1 MQAHPLETQHLHQNK
16 PQAAGR
22 VTHAHESS
30 IQGTEAGANPEL
42 KVKQYKI
49 QGLHTQA

>member
-16 PQAAGR
+16 PQAAGH